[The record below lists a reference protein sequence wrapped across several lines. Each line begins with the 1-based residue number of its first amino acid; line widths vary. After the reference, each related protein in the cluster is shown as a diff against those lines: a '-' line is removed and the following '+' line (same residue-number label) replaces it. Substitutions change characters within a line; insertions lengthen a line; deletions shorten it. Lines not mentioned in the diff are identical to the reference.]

1 MTDDQRLGPPPI
13 EPLSEAAW
21 ARVERGVWSEL
32 DAERP
37 AGSRSPGSRSPGP
50 RRWWVVAAPLA
61 AAAAVAV
68 LLIAVR
74 RAPSALDEPSRVV
87 TGAAPSSVLFGDSH
101 IELDAATALVM
112 RHEAEHPTIT
122 LERGGAWFTVA
133 PRLSRPAFI
142 VRAGDAMVRVVGTR
156 FRVLRTEE
164 RIAVEVDH
172 GLVDVNFRGSEVAV
186 GAGQRWSSDAPRLII
201 AAAAPP
207 AGEPVPPPVPATAT
221 PDPDVPAAAPDG
233 APAPAR
239 PHPPARSGS
248 PAHASAGSADAR
260 PESPPGAPT
269 APQVDRDRAEYDRL
283 AALEATSPG
292 AALDGY
298 RALARGTSRWADP
311 ALFAAARLAVDRHDV
326 RAETLLGIYLQRF
339 PSGANAADARQLLV
353 RLRGDKRDK
362 P

>member
-13 EPLSEAAW
+13 EPLSETAW

-37 AGSRSPGSRSPGP
+37 AGSPAPGP
-50 RRWWVVAAPLA
+50 RRWWVIAAPLA

-68 LLIAVR
+68 LLLAVR
-74 RAPSALDEPSRVV
+74 RAPTALDEPSRVV

-101 IELDAATALVM
+101 IELDAATALVT
-112 RHEAEHPTIT
+112 RHEAEHPTVT
-122 LERGGAWFTVA
+122 LERGAAWFTVA

-156 FRVLRTEE
+156 FRVVRSEE

-172 GLVDVNFRGSEVAV
+172 GLVDVNFRGSEVAI
-186 GAGQRWSSDAPRLII
+186 GAGQRWSSDAPRQIL
-201 AAAAPP
+201 AVAAPP
-207 AGEPVPPPVPATAT
+207 AEPVPPPVPA
-221 PDPDVPAAAPDG
+221 AAAPDPEVPAAPPEA

-239 PHPPARSGS
+239 AHRPARPGS
-248 PAHASAGSADAR
+248 PAHAADGGDAR
-260 PESPPGAPT
+260 PEPPAHLPGPA
-269 APQVDRDRAEYDRL
+269 VDRDAAEYDRL
-283 AALEATSPG
+283 AALEATSPD
-292 AALDGY
+292 AALTGY
-298 RALARGTSRWADP
+298 LALARGTSRWADP
-311 ALFAAARLAVDRHDV
+311 ALFAAARLAVDRHDA

-339 PSGANAADARQLLV
+339 PSGANAADAQQLLARV
-353 RLRGDKRDK
+353 QSDKRDK

>member
-1 MTDDQRLGPPPI
+1 MTDDHRLDSRLGSPPI

-37 AGSRSPGSRSPGP
+37 VGSPSPGP
-50 RRWWVVAAPLA
+50 RRWWLVAAPLA

-101 IELDAATALVM
+101 IELDASTALVM
-112 RHEAEHPTIT
+112 RHEAEHPTVT
-122 LERGGAWFTVA
+122 LERGAAWFTVA

-172 GLVDVNFRGSEVAV
+172 GQVDVNFRGSEVAV

-207 AGEPVPPPVPATAT
+207 PAEPVPPPDPATAA
-221 PDPDVPAAAPDG
+221 PDPEVPAAAPEG

-239 PHPPARSGS
+239 PHRPARPGS

-260 PESPPGAPT
+260 PEPPPGAHPT
-269 APQVDRDRAEYDRL
+269 APQIDRDGAEYDRL

-292 AALDGY
+292 AALTGY
-298 RALARGTSRWADP
+298 LALARGTSRWADP
-311 ALFAAARLAVDRHDV
+311 ALFAAARLAVDRHDA

-353 RLRGDKRDK
+353 RLHGDK

>member
-1 MTDDQRLGPPPI
+1 MTDDQRLSSPPI
-13 EPLSEAAW
+13 EPLSESAW
-21 ARVERGVWSEL
+21 GRIERGVWSEL

-37 AGSRSPGSRSPGP
+37 AGSPSPGQ
-50 RRWWVVAAPLA
+50 RRWWLVAAPLA

-74 RAPSALDEPSRVV
+74 RAPTALDEPSRVV
-87 TGAAPSSVLFGDSH
+87 SGAAPSSVLFGDSH

-112 RHEAEHPTIT
+112 RHEAEHPTVT
-122 LERGGAWFTVA
+122 LERGAAWFTVV
-133 PRLSRPAFI
+133 PRLSRPTFI

-172 GLVDVNFRGSEVAV
+172 GLVDVNFRGSEVAI
-186 GAGQRWSSDAPRLII
+186 GAGQRWSSDAPRLIVA
-201 AAAAPP
+201 AAAAPR
-207 AGEPVPPPVPATAT
+207 AEPVPPPVPSTAA
-221 PDPDVPAAAPDG
+221 PDLEVPAAPPEG

-239 PHPPARSGS
+239 PHHPARPGS
-248 PAHASAGSADAR
+248 PAHAAAGSPDAR
-260 PESPPGAPT
+260 PEPPPTQAT
-269 APQVDRDRAEYDRL
+269 APQVDRDGAEYDRL

-292 AALDGY
+292 AALAGY
-298 RALARGTSRWADP
+298 LALARGTPRWADP
-311 ALFAAARLAVDRHDV
+311 ALFAAARLAVDRHDA

-339 PSGANAADARQLLV
+339 PGGANAADARQLLV
-353 RLRGDKRDK
+353 RLQADKHDK